1 MADHYSVGTR
11 SHPRLRRMM
20 NRISPLQAFRRYWW
34 VCLLFALAGAALGAI
49 PEPQSTV
56 DTQLRYRA
64 FYAMLI
70 TTDDPNGMYAGGIVT
85 QLSIFAT
92 LGEVPKRVAV
102 DLERPEEDGPQLA
115 SEIEVNVDIA
125 TASMTIATTQ
135 DSPEAAEALVNSFG
149 EQLTTFIAE
158 RQDDQRVDRLANLQ
172 TRLDGL
178 KAKLEELKAQ
188 QSAAPDDPV
197 IAAELNAASNQYTI
211 YAQQFDS
218 VSNDTA
224 TLTLTEL
231 QRGNAASVRESSGLQ
246 APTSR
251 RARGFLGFILGG
263 LIGAAVAM
271 VLGRL
276 DRRIRSR
283 EHAEAVFGG
292 GSSTDIP
299 LVSTRSDRLD
309 VVTDR
314 HDQLSDA
321 YRTLR
326 SVVSFS
332 QAADDDDSARTRITL
347 VVSACAG
354 DGKTSVA
361 ANLAAAF
368 AETGKRVV
376 VVNGDFRRPAV
387 SKRLLEHPPA
397 VLPYS
402 LDDLATTPLLS
413 LLQRT
418 STQNIALFDL
428 SSVKASPGNLARATS
443 RLMPDIVEMS
453 DAVVIDSSPVGLT
466 AEVLDL
472 LPLADTVVM
481 VIRLGHTLSATAQ
494 RTLEMLHG
502 LSTAHIHLAL
512 MADVAGQQPYYE
524 YGGQSR
530 KKPVK
535 AGA

>member
-1 MADHYSVGTR
+1 
-11 SHPRLRRMM
+11 MM
-20 NRISPLQAFRRYWW
+20 NRISPLQALRRYWW
-34 VCLLFALAGAALGAI
+34 VGVVFALAGAALGAI
-49 PEPQSTV
+49 PAPQSTA
-56 DTQLRYRA
+56 DSELRYQA
-64 FYAMLI
+64 FDALLL
-70 TTDDPNGMYAGGIVT
+70 TSDDPNGLYGGGIVT
-85 QLSIFAT
+85 QLQVFAT
-92 LGEVPKRVAV
+92 LGDVPKRVAEA
-102 DLERPEEDGPQLA
+102 LGRPADEGPSLA
-115 SEIEVNVDIA
+115 AQVSVNVDLA
-125 TASMTIATTQ
+125 TQSMTITTTQ
-135 DSPEAAEALVNSFG
+135 DTAEAAEQLVNAFG
-149 EQLTTFIAE
+149 DELTSFIAE
-158 RQDDQRVDRLANLQ
+158 KQDDNRANRLTYLQ
-172 TRLDGL
+172 TRLDKL
-178 KAKLEELKAQ
+178 KVKLEDLRSQ
-188 QSAAPDDPV
+188 LTSNPDDPV
-197 IAAELNAASNQYTI
+197 LNAELNAASANYTI
-211 YAQQFDS
+211 YAQHFDS

-224 TLTLTEL
+224 TLLLTEL
-231 QRGNAASVRESSGLQ
+231 QRGDAFPVRESSGLQ

-251 RARGFLGFILGG
+251 KARGVLGLLLGALVG
-263 LIGAAVAM
+263 TAVAL

-292 GSSTDIP
+292 GASTDIP

-309 VVTDR
+309 VAPDR

-332 QAADDDDSARTRITL
+332 QSAGDDEPSRTHVTL

-387 SKRLLEHPPA
+387 AKRLLEHPPA

-402 LDDLATTPLLS
+402 LDDLAAAPLLS

-443 RLMPDIVEMS
+443 RLMPDLAAMS

-481 VIRLGHTLSATAQ
+481 VIRLGHTLAATAQ
-494 RTLEMLHG
+494 RTLEMLHS
-502 LSTAHIHLAL
+502 LSSANIHLAL

-524 YGGQSR
+524 YGGSSR
-530 KKPVK
+530 KRS
-535 AGA
+535 